1 MTTFRLANEADDA
14 VLRSILRENAMPTWV
29 EMAVEREP
37 SFFARK
43 NTFGRDWAVIAEEGD
58 EVVGMYTAAIMPVHL
73 NGRVEQLG
81 YLGGLRVQPRYRHR
95 IRYLREGYASILP
108 LAAAAGT
115 RPWWFTVLAAEN
127 NAARRLLEAGVAGL
141 PHYRAHGDYVMLGLA
156 TARGARTNLWRRA
169 QEADLQRALAF
180 HSAHA
185 ERFQFSP
192 VLDEATVRSIGLE
205 HFLVHERAGAIA
217 GVAALWNQQAFKQIV
232 ARRYRWPI
240 GTLLPMYNGYARI
253 CRRVPLPAPGRS
265 LEMTFIAFLAL
276 DDDALAGG
284 TALIRDL
291 LSRCD
296 TPVAALGLHASHPLC
311 ASLDALRPMRY
322 PSRVYSVSFES
333 APTVGPLPAQ
343 PEVALL

>member
-1 MTTFRLANEADDA
+1 VRILHTSDWHVGKTIRGEPRLAEHVA
-14 VLRSILRENAMPTWV
+14 VLAE
-29 EMAVEREP
+29 
-37 SFFARK
+37 
-43 NTFGRDWAVIAEEGD
+43 IAE
-58 EVVGMYTAAIMPVHL
+58 TAAAEAVDLIVVAGDLYESAAPSAEAEAVVTQGLLALRTVAPVVAIAGNHD
-73 NGRVEQLG
+73 NPARFEAV
-81 YLGGLRVQPRYRHR
+81 R
-95 IRYLREGYASILP
+95 P

-276 DDDALAGG
+276 DDDALGGG

-333 APTVGPLPAQ
+333 VPTVGPLPAQ